1 MSMSSQSCHGNESN
15 SVNKEGNVAPSSVS
29 ENQLVLYDPKGN
41 ETEEEGAEPNQ
52 SQTSSHKT
60 QCPSIGAFTVQC
72 ATCLKWRLMPSME
85 KYEEIREQILEKPFY
100 CETAC
105 EWKANVTCDV
115 AEDISQDGTRVWAID
130 RPSISRPPA
139 GWQRQLRIRGEGGTK
154 FADVYVSF
162 PPSSLLVYMSQFTL
176 CNSFCFLF
184 CFQILCYSFRKEAS
198 IECGGPKVSFVT
210 ALFMIDYQ
218 FCFVSNL
225 LDSTLVISSLLACR
239 YLNENPEY
247 ITQGVK
253 LSQFSFQIPKPL
265 RENYVR
271 KRPARPMEPSDAPVA
286 IEGMSPPPPDLFYIN
301 CFVESF
307 YKELSE
313 NPHPLFCS
321 FFFSFSCKYYYL
333 CELENFTNHLLLF
346 SSFFLIFVIVLGN
359 VLKELCFYKFSTS
372 GLFCFF
378 SANPLALVSPDAQT
392 PLQPTEPGLC
402 THLKKARRSEPSS

>member
-1 MSMSSQSCHGNESN
+1 MQHPTNLKALVRIGGGSVLSMSSQSCHGNESN
-15 SVNKEGNVAPSSVS
+15 SVNKEGNVDPSSVS

-154 FADVYVSF
+154 FADVYYVT
-162 PPSSLLVYMSQFTL
+162 PSGKKL
-176 CNSFCFLF
+176 
-184 CFQILCYSFRKEAS
+184 R
-198 IECGGPKVSFVT
+198 
-210 ALFMIDYQ
+210 
-218 FCFVSNL
+218 SN
-225 LDSTLVISSLLACR
+225 VEVQK

-286 IEGMSPPPPDLFYIN
+286 IE
-301 CFVESF
+301 
-307 YKELSE
+307 
-313 NPHPLFCS
+313 
-321 FFFSFSCKYYYL
+321 
-333 CELENFTNHLLLF
+333 
-346 SSFFLIFVIVLGN
+346 
-359 VLKELCFYKFSTS
+359 
-372 GLFCFF
+372 
-378 SANPLALVSPDAQT
+378 ANPLALVSPDAQT

>member
-1 MSMSSQSCHGNESN
+1 MSSQSCHGNESN

-29 ENQLVLYDPKGN
+29 ENQLVLYDPRGN

-154 FADVYVSF
+154 FADVYYVT
-162 PPSSLLVYMSQFTL
+162 PSGKKL
-176 CNSFCFLF
+176 
-184 CFQILCYSFRKEAS
+184 R
-198 IECGGPKVSFVT
+198 
-210 ALFMIDYQ
+210 
-218 FCFVSNL
+218 SN
-225 LDSTLVISSLLACR
+225 VEVQK

-286 IEGMSPPPPDLFYIN
+286 IE
-301 CFVESF
+301 
-307 YKELSE
+307 
-313 NPHPLFCS
+313 
-321 FFFSFSCKYYYL
+321 
-333 CELENFTNHLLLF
+333 
-346 SSFFLIFVIVLGN
+346 
-359 VLKELCFYKFSTS
+359 
-372 GLFCFF
+372 
-378 SANPLALVSPDAQT
+378 ANPLALVSPDAQT